1 MRMKIEIKK
10 LIALLSFI
18 ILLSA
23 CSSKDAVNEY
33 DKPALTWYQ
42 EIVKEVGRS
51 NLDKADNL
59 YISLR
64 SEHARSP
71 LLPTATM
78 IMANAQMEDQ
88 AYIMA
93 DYYLDEYL
101 KKYATGAK
109 VEEAKFLK
117 IKAAFLG
124 IKDVNKEQ
132 QLMLDTLL
140 EVEKFIKTY
149 PNSIYLPSVS
159 TIKVRLHMSEFL
171 LNENIASLYDRLGKD
186 KAKDIYEQKNANSPL
201 NMADIKAPEVGFID
215 AILK

>member
-1 MRMKIEIKK
+1 
-10 LIALLSFI
+10 
-18 ILLSA
+18 
-23 CSSKDAVNEY
+23 VNEY

-42 EIVKEVGRS
+42 SIVKEVANS

-78 IMANAQMEDQ
+78 LMANAHMEDQ

-93 DYYLDEYL
+93 DYYLDEYI

-132 QLMLDTLL
+132 QLMLDTLVD
-140 EVEKFIKTY
+140 VEKFIKAY
-149 PNSIYLPSVS
+149 PNSIYLPVVS

-171 LNENIASLYDRLGKD
+171 LNQNIANLYGRLGKE
-186 KAKDIYEQKNANSPL
+186 KAKEIYEHKNANSPL
-201 NMADIKAPEVGFID
+201 NIADIKAPEVGFID

>member
-1 MRMKIEIKK
+1 MKIDIKK
-10 LIALLSFI
+10 FVALFSFM

-23 CSSKDAVNEY
+23 CSNKDAVNEY

-42 EIVKEVGRS
+42 NIIKEVGS
-51 NLDKADNL
+51 ANLDKADNL

-78 IMANAQMEDQ
+78 IMANAHMEDQ

-132 QLMLDTLL
+132 QLMLDTLV

-149 PNSIYLPSVS
+149 PNSIYLPIVS

-171 LNENIASLYDRLGKD
+171 LNENIASLYRRLGKD
-186 KAKDIYEQKNANSPL
+186 KAQEIYEQKNANSPL
-201 NMADIKAPEVGFID
+201 NMADIKAPEIGFID